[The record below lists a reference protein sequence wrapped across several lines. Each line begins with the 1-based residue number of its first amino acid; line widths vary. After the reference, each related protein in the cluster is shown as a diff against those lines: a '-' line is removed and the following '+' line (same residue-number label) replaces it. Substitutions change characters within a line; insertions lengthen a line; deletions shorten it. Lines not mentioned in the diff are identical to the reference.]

1 MITERIVRFPYEEWM
16 REVFFGDN
24 DLVSLPYCV
33 CYQYYVDESD
43 CGEFGFSTENASYI
57 LSCVFGKEVSLYTGH
72 GVKKTEHID
81 INGLYLYGD
90 SLINNNLLNSYS
102 GFSSI
107 ELKNKLREK
116 KGMVPV
122 ANVEKPCLYN
132 IQVDDRFDVLKINE
146 LININADFFLS
157 RFFMPEA
164 GQSMLIFDLS
174 VWSEINKCASVIGVD
189 CVELNSIDEL
199 SEKNR

>member
-1 MITERIVRFPYEEWM
+1 MITERIVKFPYEEWM
-16 REVFFGDN
+16 GEVFFGDN
-24 DLVSLPYCV
+24 DLASLPYCV

-43 CGEFGFSTENASYI
+43 CGEFGFFTENASYI
-57 LSCVFGKEVSLYTGH
+57 LSCVFGKEISLYTSH
-72 GVKKTEHID
+72 GVKKTERID

-90 SLINNNLLNSYS
+90 SLINNDLLNSYS

-107 ELKNKLREK
+107 ELKNKLRER
-116 KGMVPV
+116 KGMMPV
-122 ANVEKPCLYN
+122 AIVEKPCLYN

-146 LININADFFLS
+146 LINTNADFFLS

-174 VWSEINKCASVIGVD
+174 VWNEINKCASVIGVD
-189 CVELNSIDEL
+189 CMELNSIDEL
-199 SEKNR
+199 SEKQ